1 MWSRHGWL
9 CNASSML
16 FTPVLKV
23 GHPLRIHVGTR
34 CRAQVCLFFFFLFFF
49 TLRQLWIPENKK
61 ENSFEKLLSSMN
73 VTFTDVLLHSLG
85 NKVPLAFRYI
95 TSITWLWLWSAFCSF
110 KLWDIMKTKSTS
122 GNWGLRTWKSNLH
135 PQIFHTVSLNA
146 PLSKARLSSGAVC
159 SVNPCS

>member
-1 MWSRHGWL
+1 M
-9 CNASSML
+9 
-16 FTPVLKV
+16 V
-23 GHPLRIHVGTR
+23 GSAMRPQCCSHLYFK
-34 CRAQVCLFFFFLFFF
+34 RATHSGHTLEPDAGPKFVCFFFCLVFF

-146 PLSKARLSSGAVC
+146 PLSKARLSSGAVF